1 MANEDKVNNKAEG
14 LRGKAKEAV
23 GGATGDEGLE
33 GEGKVQGTWGDAKES
48 ADDVGDDAKAKAGDV
63 ADSLRDK
70 L

>member
-1 MANEDKVNNKAEG
+1 MPEWDQVE
-14 LRGKAKEAV
+14 GKAKEAV

-48 ADDVGDDAKAKAGDV
+48 AHDAGDAAKAKAGDV
-63 ADSLRDK
+63 ADGLRDK